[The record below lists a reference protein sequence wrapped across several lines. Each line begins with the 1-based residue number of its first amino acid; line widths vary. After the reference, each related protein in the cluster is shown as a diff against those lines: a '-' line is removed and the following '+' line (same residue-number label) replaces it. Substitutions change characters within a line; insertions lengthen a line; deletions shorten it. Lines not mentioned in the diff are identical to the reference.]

1 MTNQLPIDTVA
12 KKQKIL
18 IVTDEMEVGGSQ
30 RQITNLL
37 TGMDQS
43 RFEPVLL
50 YFREHSFLVDEIKAH
65 GIRVHYLPKGGKIDL
80 KFFMALALFLRRER
94 FDVIHAYS
102 LTAELWVLLA
112 RPFAGGMAFISSIR
126 GTYDD
131 YSQLQW
137 RIKQWITRRSTL
149 VISNSKMAA
158 DIAYQRMALP
168 SERCAIV
175 YNGVRTAEADRP
187 LPPDL
192 EETRGRY
199 DFILTFVGR
208 LGPEKNVPCLL
219 RAVHRLQQEGRRD
232 IGVWLVGDGAERPAL
247 EALRAELGLSQV
259 HFLGERSDVDAVL
272 SHSNA
277 AVLPSFFE
285 GLSNAILETMAV
297 GRPIIASAVGG
308 SAEIVDH
315 EKNGLLFP
323 SDDDQALTQ
332 AIKQLA
338 DQPELSRRMGARGKT
353 DIEQRFSIPS
363 MVKGHEAH
371 YGTAA

>member
-1 MTNQLPIDTVA
+1 MTNHPPTAVG
-12 KKQKIL
+12 KRQKVL

-37 TGMDQS
+37 TGMDQT

-50 YFREHSFLVDEIKAH
+50 YFREHSFLVDEIKAR
-65 GIRVHYLPKGGKIDL
+65 GIRVHYLPKGGKIDV
-80 KFFMALALFLRRER
+80 KFFLALALFLRREQ

-112 RPFAGGMAFISSIR
+112 RPFAKGMAFISSIR

-131 YSQLQW
+131 YSWLQW
-137 RIKQWITRRSTL
+137 RIKQWITRQSSL

-168 SERCAIV
+168 SEQCAIV
-175 YNGVRTAEADRP
+175 YNGVRTSDADQP

-192 EETRGRY
+192 KETRQHY

-219 RAVHRLQQEGRRD
+219 RAVHRLQQEGRHE
-232 IGVWLVGDGAERPAL
+232 IGIWLVGDGAERPVL
-247 EALRAELGLSQV
+247 EAQTAELGLNQV

-308 SAEIVDH
+308 SAEIVEH
-315 EKNGLLFP
+315 EENGLLFP
-323 SDDDQALTQ
+323 SDDDQALTE

-338 DQPELSRRMGARGKT
+338 DEPALSQRMGARGKT
-353 DIEQRFSIPS
+353 DIKQRFSIPS
-363 MVKGHEAH
+363 MVRGHEAH
-371 YGTAA
+371 YSGTA